1 MIFDNNFNS
10 LFIVLILFSLFYLF
24 LEYKSSKVKFQTADS
39 GNTYLVRQCS
49 SSLEAANLLDALSI
63 NGKKL
68 VDHLNDKINDS
79 SYTHNKEYTK
89 FKHFIKRLTDNYD
102 ANTISES
109 SPSNEYTSYTINKG
123 KKIVF
128 CIRHKPPTGDNP
140 SVFGCGDLVET
151 NVMMFVFLH
160 ELAHLGTCSIGHPP
174 DFWCNMAF
182 LLKVG
187 AHMEPPIYTHLDIDA
202 STIPY
207 CGINITNTPPE
218 CGDSHVPSK
227 SCS

>member
-1 MIFDNNFNS
+1 MIFNNNFNY
-10 LFIVLILFSLFYLF
+10 LFIVLIMFSIFYLF
-24 LEYKSSKVKFQTADS
+24 LEYKSSKVKFQSAKS

-49 SSLEAANLLDALSI
+49 NSIEAANLLDDLAMNGNALI
-63 NGKKL
+63 T
-68 VDHLNDKINDS
+68 HLNAQIND
-79 SYTHNKEYTK
+79 NKDYKRFE
-89 FKHFIKRLTDNYD
+89 HFIKRLTDNYD
-102 ANTISES
+102 PATISES

-128 CIRHKPPTGDNP
+128 CIRQKQPTGDKP
-140 SVFGCGDLVET
+140 SVFGCGNLVDT

-187 AHMEPPIYTHLDIDA
+187 EEMTPPIYTPLDIA
-202 STIPY
+202 NSTIPY
-207 CGINITNTPPE
+207 CGIDITNAPPS
-218 CGDSHVPSK
+218 CGAEHAPPK
-227 SCS
+227 SC